1 MRREV
6 SPRSASGSAAET
18 DAATWM
24 RSSSWVIV
32 RTARGGGEI
41 APAVQIPGSM
51 PALTIPIVETAACR
65 LCALLRAHR
74 LPTLLLAA
82 LAAVLIA
89 ACGSSNSS
97 SSGAAGAGSSA
108 AATGT
113 SSAAAAGTSS
123 AAATSSASGACSK
136 ASLPL
141 HSSGVLT
148 VATDSPAYPPYFE
161 DNKPS
166 NGKGFESAVAYA
178 IASKLGF
185 AQSEVKWVTEPFD
198 SSYAPGPKSFDFDI
212 NEISITK
219 PRQKAVDFSAPYYTN
234 PQGIIV
240 ASGSKY
246 AHLTSLAGLRGAK
259 IGVQIGTTSLDA
271 TNQVIKPSSQPDVF
285 NTSND
290 VVAAFK
296 IHRVDAIVVDLAT
309 AFELTSEIKHSTI
322 AGQFTAPGGDNWGV
336 LLSKG
341 SKLTPCVNQAIN
353 ALQADGTLT
362 ALNKRWI
369 ASAADVPELH

>member
-1 MRREV
+1 M
-6 SPRSASGSAAET
+6 
-18 DAATWM
+18 
-24 RSSSWVIV
+24 
-32 RTARGGGEI
+32 
-41 APAVQIPGSM
+41 
-51 PALTIPIVETAACR
+51 
-65 LCALLRAHR
+65 CALLWARR
-74 LPTLLLAA
+74 LSAVLLPA

-97 SSGAAGAGSSA
+97 SSSSA
-108 AATGT
+108 ATSTAAPAATGT
-113 SSAAAAGTSS
+113 ST
-123 AAATSSASGACSK
+123 AAATSSAAGTSSSACSK
-136 ASLPL
+136 ATLAL
-141 HSSGVLT
+141 HSPGVLT

-178 IASKLGF
+178 IAKKLGF
-185 AQSEVKWVTEPFD
+185 APGEVKWVTEPFD

-240 ASGSKY
+240 SSTGKY
-246 AHLTSLAGLRGAK
+246 AHVTSLAALRDAK

-271 TNQVIKPSSQPDVF
+271 TNQVIKPSAQPDVF

-309 AFELTSEIKHSTI
+309 AFALTSEIKHSTI

-336 LLSKG
+336 LLTKG
-341 SKLTPCVNQAIN
+341 SKLTPCVSQAVN
-353 ALQADGTLT
+353 ALQADGTLA

>member
-1 MRREV
+1 
-6 SPRSASGSAAET
+6 
-18 DAATWM
+18 
-24 RSSSWVIV
+24 
-32 RTARGGGEI
+32 
-41 APAVQIPGSM
+41 
-51 PALTIPIVETAACR
+51 
-65 LCALLRAHR
+65 LLRARR
-74 LPTLLLAA
+74 LSTVLLPA
-82 LAAVLIA
+82 LAAGLIA
-89 ACGSSNSS
+89 ACGSSSS
-97 SSGAAGAGSSA
+97 SSSSA
-108 AATGT
+108 SNSAPAATGSAT
-113 SSAAAAGTSS
+113 SAASSSAT
-123 AAATSSASGACSK
+123 ACSK
-136 ASLPL
+136 STLAL
-141 HSSGVLT
+141 HSPGMLT

-161 DNKPS
+161 DNKPA

-185 AQSEVKWVTEPFD
+185 DNSEVKWVTEPFD

-219 PRQKAVDFSAPYYTN
+219 PREKAVDFSAPYYTN

-240 ASGSKY
+240 SSDSKY
-246 AHLTSLAGLRGAK
+246 AHVTSLAALQGAK

-271 TNQVIKPSSQPDVF
+271 TNQVIKPTSQPDVF

-309 AFELTSEIKHSTI
+309 AFELISEIKHSTI

-336 LLSKG
+336 LLTKG
-341 SKLTPCVNQAIN
+341 SKLTPCVSQAVN
-353 ALQADGTLT
+353 ALQSDGTLA

-369 ASAADVPELH
+369 ASAANVPELH

>member
-1 MRREV
+1 M
-6 SPRSASGSAAET
+6 
-18 DAATWM
+18 
-24 RSSSWVIV
+24 
-32 RTARGGGEI
+32 
-41 APAVQIPGSM
+41 VQIPGSVLG
-51 PALTIPIVETAACR
+51 LTTPIVESDRCR

-74 LPTLLLAA
+74 LSAVLLSA

-97 SSGAAGAGSSA
+97 SGSASATSSA
-108 AATGT
+108 APAATSAATGT
-113 SSAAAAGTSS
+113 STAGATSS
-123 AAATSSASGACSK
+123 AAGACTKSTL
-136 ASLPL
+136 AL
-141 HSSGVLT
+141 HSPGVLT

-178 IASKLGF
+178 IAGKLGF
-185 AQSEVKWVTEPFD
+185 GKSEVKWVTEPFD
-198 SSYAPGPKSFDFDI
+198 SSYAPGPKSFDIDI

-240 ASGSKY
+240 GSSSKF
-246 AHLTSLAGLRGAK
+246 AHVTSLAGLRGAK
-259 IGVQIGTTSLDA
+259 IGVQIGSTSLDA
-271 TNQVIKPSSQPDVF
+271 TNQVIKPSAQPDVF

-341 SKLTPCVNQAIN
+341 SKLTPCVSQAIN
-353 ALQADGTLT
+353 ALQADGTLA